1 VTTRGGDPLDPQDTI
16 LAGRVDRELGRALIR
31 LQLAGRRVLVAAS
44 GGLDSTALAHAL
56 ARAPANRPAAIAL
69 AHVNHGLRGA
79 AADADERSVAAL
91 AEQLGVAFRSRRVAP
106 EGLRAGGPSRDRP
119 TLQEAARTVRYEAL
133 AELML
138 ELSAECLATAH
149 HADDQAETVL
159 LRLLRGTGPD
169 GLGGIPE
176 RSDGGRLVRPLL
188 RVARVELEAYART
201 HRLCWREDASNQSP
215 GYARNRLRRHLPA
228 FAGNFNPQWLRA
240 IGDLAEAQQR
250 DSEWIAE
257 RVEAEA
263 RRRFS
268 VEDGWLQI
276 DAKDF
281 SCLPEALSRRLLRAA
296 LSRCGAGRGVT
307 RVHLMRMQ
315 AFLSGARPGTAI
327 ELPGGLRLRRERGG
341 FRLGPC
347 PGGAMDAC

>member
-1 VTTRGGDPLDPQDTI
+1 VEH
-16 LAGRVDRELGRALIR
+16 ELGRALVR
-31 LQLAGRRVLVAAS
+31 LGLADRRVLVAAS
-44 GGLDSTALAHAL
+44 GGLDSCVLVHAL
-56 ARAPANRPAAIAL
+56 ARATDPRPAWIGL
-69 AHVNHGLRGA
+69 GHVNHGLRGA
-79 AADADERSVAAL
+79 DADADERFVAEL
-91 AEQLGVAFRSRRVAP
+91 ARDLGLAFGSRGVAPGALRSGRS
-106 EGLRAGGPSRDRP
+106 SRDRP
-119 TLQEAARTVRYEAL
+119 TPQEAARTLRYEAL

-138 ELSAECLATAH
+138 ELSADCLATAH

-176 RSDGGRLVRPLL
+176 RGQRGRVVRPLL
-188 RVARVELEAYART
+188 RVARAELEAYARV
-201 HRLCWREDASNQSP
+201 HRLRWREDTSNASP
-215 GYARNRLRRHLPA
+215 DYARNRLRRHLPA

-257 RVEAEA
+257 RVDAEA
-263 RRRFS
+263 QRRFS

-281 SCLPEALSRRLLRAA
+281 PALPEALSRRLVRAA
-296 LSRCGAGRGVT
+296 LARCGAGRGVT
-307 RVHLMRMQ
+307 RVHLLRMQ
-315 AFLSGARPGTAI
+315 AFLAHARTGSAI
-327 ELPGGLRLRRERGG
+327 QLPGGLTLRRERGG

-347 PGGAMDAC
+347 PGGDGHAC